1 MRTTQTF
8 LTDWLFCFDAKT
20 EDTADFVP
28 VTLPH
33 TWNNLDGQDGGNDYK
48 RGVGLY
54 KKNFTVKVYSDADAV
69 SLTFNGNPVKT
80 KTAKYNRQKN
90 VFLFQNIRL
99 QIGENTVTA
108 IGTNGETDTVVWQFG
123 GEK

>member
-28 VTLPH
+28 VTYI
-33 TWNNLDGQDGGNDYK
+33 TSRRFTVRERQNI
-48 RGVGLY
+48 
-54 KKNFTVKVYSDADAV
+54 TVKVYSDADAV
-69 SLTFNGNPVKT
+69 TLTVNGNPVKT

>member
-69 SLTFNGNPVKT
+69 TLTVNGNPVKT
-80 KTAKYNRQKN
+80 KTAKYNRQKIY
-90 VFLFQNIRL
+90 FYLKTYICKSAK
-99 QIGENTVTA
+99 IP
-108 IGTNGETDTVVWQFG
+108 
-123 GEK
+123 